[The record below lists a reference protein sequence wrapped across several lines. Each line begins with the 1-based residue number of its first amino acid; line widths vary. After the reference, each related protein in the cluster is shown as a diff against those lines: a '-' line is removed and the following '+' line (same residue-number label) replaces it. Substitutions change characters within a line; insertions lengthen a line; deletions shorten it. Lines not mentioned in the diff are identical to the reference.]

1 MLFFILEGV
10 AQTSSQTVALVQGV
24 KELMQVYKH
33 RMRDELPKIYSHT
46 ARKYLDEVVS
56 LGLLEK
62 HKNGV
67 TIQRSRNTLKY
78 LYYFTK
84 SSRLKSK

>member
-1 MLFFILEGV
+1 MVQMLFFILEGV

-62 HKNGV
+62 HKNGKDNFYL
-67 TIQRSRNTLKY
+67 NTA
-78 LYYFTK
+78 LYE
-84 SSRLKSK
+84 LLLNVNEHA